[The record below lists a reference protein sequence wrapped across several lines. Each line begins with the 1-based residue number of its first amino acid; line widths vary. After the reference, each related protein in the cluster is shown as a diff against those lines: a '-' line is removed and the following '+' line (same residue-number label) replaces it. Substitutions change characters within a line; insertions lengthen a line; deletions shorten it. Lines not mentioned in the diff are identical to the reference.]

1 MEQSFTSI
9 KNMPES
15 ERPYEKCQK
24 NGVKSLSDAE
34 LLAVIIKSGTK
45 NKRSIDLAMQVLGAD
60 DQGGLAGMCR
70 LTFEDLTKIKG
81 VGTVKALQILCT
93 IELSRRIAKASLG
106 KRYVFDSA
114 EAIAAYYMEDLRHLK
129 QEHLILLM
137 LDTKNQLIADCMIT
151 KGTVNA
157 AMISPR
163 EIFIEAMKHEA
174 VNIILVHNH
183 PSGHPVPSQADIEIT
198 KNIASVGK
206 LLGIHLLDHI
216 IIGNRCYETLS
227 NYIT

>member
-1 MEQSFTSI
+1 MEQSFTPI
-9 KNMPES
+9 KK
-15 ERPYEKCQK
+15 Y
-24 NGVKSLSDAE
+24 GVKSLSDAE

-45 NKRSIDLAMQVLGAD
+45 NKRSIDLAMQVLGVD
-60 DQGGLAGMCR
+60 GEDGLAGMCR

-106 KRYVFDSA
+106 ERYIFDSA

-137 LDTKNQLIADCMIT
+137 LDTKNQLIADSMIT

-157 AMISPR
+157 TMISPR
-163 EIFIEAMKHEA
+163 EIFIEAIKHEA

-183 PSGHPVPSQADIEIT
+183 PSGHPEPSQADIEIT

>member
-1 MEQSFTSI
+1 
-9 KNMPES
+9 
-15 ERPYEKCQK
+15 
-24 NGVKSLSDAE
+24 
-34 LLAVIIKSGTK
+34 
-45 NKRSIDLAMQVLGAD
+45 
-60 DQGGLAGMCR
+60 MCR

-81 VGTVKALQILCT
+81 IGTVKALQILCT

-106 KRYVFDSA
+106 ERYVFDSA

-137 LDTKNQLIADCMIT
+137 LDTKNQLIADSMIT

-183 PSGHPVPSQADIEIT
+183 PSGHPGPSQADIEIT

>member
-1 MEQSFTSI
+1 MEQSFTPI

-24 NGVKSLSDAE
+24 YGVKSLSDAE

-60 DQGGLAGMCR
+60 DQDGLAGMCR
-70 LTFEDLTKIKG
+70 LTFQDLTKIKG

-106 KRYVFDSA
+106 DRYVFDSA

-129 QEHLILLM
+129 QEHLILMM
-137 LDTKNQLIADCMIT
+137 LDTKNQLIADSMIT

>member
-1 MEQSFTSI
+1 MEQSFIPI

-24 NGVKSLSDAE
+24 YGVHALSDAE

-45 NKRSIDLAMQVLGAD
+45 NKRSIDLAIQILSLGGED
-60 DQGGLAGMCR
+60 SLAGICG
-70 LTFEDLTKIKG
+70 LTFHELIKIKG
-81 VGTVKALQILCT
+81 IGTVKALQILCV
-93 IELSRRIAKASLG
+93 IELSKRISKSSIG
-106 KRYVFDSA
+106 KKQIFDST
-114 EAIAAYYMEDLRHLK
+114 EVVAAYYMEDLRHLK
-129 QEHLILLM
+129 QEHLILVM
-137 LDTKNQLIADCMIT
+137 LDTKNQLISDCLIS

-157 AMISPR
+157 SLISSR

-174 VNIILVHNH
+174 VNIILLHNH
-183 PSGHPVPSQADIEIT
+183 PSGNPMPSQADIEMT
-198 KNIASVGK
+198 KNIASAGK

-227 NYIT
+227 KNIT

>member
-1 MEQSFTSI
+1 
-9 KNMPES
+9 MPES

-24 NGVKSLSDAE
+24 YGVKSLSDAE

-60 DQGGLAGMCR
+60 DQDGLAGMCR
-70 LTFEDLTKIKG
+70 LTFQDLTKIKG

-106 KRYVFDSA
+106 DRYVFDSA

-137 LDTKNQLIADCMIT
+137 LDTKNQLIADSMIT

>member
-1 MEQSFTSI
+1 MEQSFTPI

-24 NGVKSLSDAE
+24 YGVKSLSDAE

-45 NKRSIDLAMQVLGAD
+45 NKRSIDLAMQVLGVD
-60 DQGGLAGMCR
+60 GEDGLAGMCR

-106 KRYVFDSA
+106 ERYIFDSA
-114 EAIAAYYMEDLRHLK
+114 EAIAAYYMEVLRHLK

-137 LDTKNQLIADCMIT
+137 LDTKNQLIADSMIT

-157 AMISPR
+157 TMISPR
-163 EIFIEAMKHEA
+163 EIFIEAIKHEA

-183 PSGHPVPSQADIEIT
+183 PSGHPEPSQADIEIT

>member
-1 MEQSFTSI
+1 MEQSFTPI

-24 NGVKSLSDAE
+24 YGVKSLSDAE

-60 DQGGLAGMCR
+60 DQDGLAGMCR
-70 LTFEDLTKIKG
+70 LTFQDLTKIKG

-106 KRYVFDSA
+106 DRYVFDSA

-137 LDTKNQLIADCMIT
+137 LDTKNQLIADSMIT

-227 NYIT
+227 NYII

>member
-1 MEQSFTSI
+1 MEQSFTPI

-24 NGVKSLSDAE
+24 YGVKSLSDAE

-45 NKRSIDLAMQVLGAD
+45 NKRSIDLAMQVLGVD
-60 DQGGLAGMCR
+60 GEDGLAGMCR

-106 KRYVFDSA
+106 ERYIFDSA

-137 LDTKNQLIADCMIT
+137 LDTKNQLIADSMIT

-157 AMISPR
+157 TMISSR
-163 EIFIEAMKHEA
+163 EIFIEAIKHEA

-183 PSGHPVPSQADIEIT
+183 PSGHPEPSQADIEIT

>member
-1 MEQSFTSI
+1 MEQSFTPI

-15 ERPYEKCQK
+15 GRPYEKCQK
-24 NGVKSLSDAE
+24 YGVKSLSDAE

-60 DQGGLAGMCR
+60 DQDGLAGMCR
-70 LTFEDLTKIKG
+70 LTFQDLTKIKG

-106 KRYVFDSA
+106 DRYVFDSA

-137 LDTKNQLIADCMIT
+137 LDTKNQLIADSMIT

>member
-1 MEQSFTSI
+1 
-9 KNMPES
+9 
-15 ERPYEKCQK
+15 
-24 NGVKSLSDAE
+24 
-34 LLAVIIKSGTK
+34 
-45 NKRSIDLAMQVLGAD
+45 
-60 DQGGLAGMCR
+60 
-70 LTFEDLTKIKG
+70 
-81 VGTVKALQILCT
+81 
-93 IELSRRIAKASLG
+93 
-106 KRYVFDSA
+106 
-114 EAIAAYYMEDLRHLK
+114 
-129 QEHLILLM
+129 
-137 LDTKNQLIADCMIT
+137 
-151 KGTVNA
+151 
-157 AMISPR
+157 MISPR

>member
-1 MEQSFTSI
+1 MEQSFTPI

-24 NGVKSLSDAE
+24 YGVKSLSDAE

-60 DQGGLAGMCR
+60 DQDGLAGMCR
-70 LTFEDLTKIKG
+70 LTFQDLTKIKG

-106 KRYVFDSA
+106 DRYVFDSA

-137 LDTKNQLIADCMIT
+137 LDTKNQLIADSMIT

>member
-1 MEQSFTSI
+1 MEQSFTPI

-24 NGVKSLSDAE
+24 YGVKSLSDAE

-60 DQGGLAGMCR
+60 DQDGLAGMCR
-70 LTFEDLTKIKG
+70 LTFQDLTKIKG

-106 KRYVFDSA
+106 DRYVFDSA

-137 LDTKNQLIADCMIT
+137 LDTKNQLIADSMIT

-216 IIGNRCYETLS
+216 IIRESLL
-227 NYIT
+227 

>member
-1 MEQSFTSI
+1 MEQSFTPI

-24 NGVKSLSDAE
+24 YGVKSLSDAE

-60 DQGGLAGMCR
+60 DQDGLAGMCR
-70 LTFEDLTKIKG
+70 LTFQDLTKIKG

-106 KRYVFDSA
+106 DRYVFDSA

-137 LDTKNQLIADCMIT
+137 LDTKNHLIADSMIT

>member
-1 MEQSFTSI
+1 MEQSFTPI

-24 NGVKSLSDAE
+24 YGVKSLSDAE

-45 NKRSIDLAMQVLGAD
+45 NKRSIDLAMQILGVD
-60 DQGGLAGMCR
+60 GEDGLAGMCR

-81 VGTVKALQILCT
+81 IGTVKALQILCT

-106 KRYVFDSA
+106 ERYVFDSA

-137 LDTKNQLIADCMIT
+137 LDTKNQLIADSMIT

-183 PSGHPVPSQADIEIT
+183 PSGHPGPSQADIEIT

>member
-1 MEQSFTSI
+1 MEQSFTPI

-24 NGVKSLSDAE
+24 YGVKSLSDAE

-60 DQGGLAGMCR
+60 DQDGLAGICR
-70 LTFEDLTKIKG
+70 LTFQDLTKIKG

-106 KRYVFDSA
+106 DRYVFDSA

-137 LDTKNQLIADCMIT
+137 LDTKNQLIADSMIT

>member
-1 MEQSFTSI
+1 MEQSFTPI

-24 NGVKSLSDAE
+24 YGVKSLSDAE

-45 NKRSIDLAMQVLGAD
+45 NKRIIDLAMQVLGAD
-60 DQGGLAGMCR
+60 DQDGLAGMCR
-70 LTFEDLTKIKG
+70 LTFQDLTKIKG

-106 KRYVFDSA
+106 DRYVFDSA

-137 LDTKNQLIADCMIT
+137 LDTKNQLIADSMIT

>member
-1 MEQSFTSI
+1 MEQSFTPI

-24 NGVKSLSDAE
+24 YGVKSLSDAE

-60 DQGGLAGMCR
+60 DQDGLAGMCR
-70 LTFEDLTKIKG
+70 LTFQDLTKIKG

-106 KRYVFDSA
+106 DRYVFDSA

-137 LDTKNQLIADCMIT
+137 LDTKNQLIADSMIT

-198 KNIASVGK
+198 KNIASVEK

>member
-1 MEQSFTSI
+1 MEQSFTPI

-24 NGVKSLSDAE
+24 YGVKSLSDAE

-60 DQGGLAGMCR
+60 DQDGLAGMCR
-70 LTFEDLTKIKG
+70 LTFQDLTKIKE

-106 KRYVFDSA
+106 DRYVFDSA
-114 EAIAAYYMEDLRHLK
+114 EAIAAYYMADLRHLK

-137 LDTKNQLIADCMIT
+137 LDTKNQLIADSMIT

-163 EIFIEAMKHEA
+163 EIFMEAMKHEA

>member
-1 MEQSFTSI
+1 MEQSFTPI

-24 NGVKSLSDAE
+24 YGVKSLSDAE

-45 NKRSIDLAMQVLGAD
+45 NKRSIDLAMQVLGVD
-60 DQGGLAGMCR
+60 GEDGLAGMCR

-106 KRYVFDSA
+106 ERYIFDSA

-137 LDTKNQLIADCMIT
+137 LDTKNQLIADSMIT

-157 AMISPR
+157 TMISPR
-163 EIFIEAMKHEA
+163 EIFIEAIKHEA

-183 PSGHPVPSQADIEIT
+183 PSGHPEPSQADIEIT

>member
-1 MEQSFTSI
+1 MEQSFTPI

-24 NGVKSLSDAE
+24 YGVKSLSDAE

-45 NKRSIDLAMQVLGAD
+45 NKRSIDLAMQILNIDGED
-60 DQGGLAGMCR
+60 GLAGVCR

-81 VGTVKALQILCT
+81 IGTVKALQILCT

-106 KRYVFDSA
+106 ERYVFDSA

-137 LDTKNQLIADCMIT
+137 LDTKNQLIADSMIT

-183 PSGHPVPSQADIEIT
+183 PSGHPGPSQADIEIT

>member
-1 MEQSFTSI
+1 MEQSFTPI

-24 NGVKSLSDAE
+24 YGVKSLSDAE

-60 DQGGLAGMCR
+60 DKDGLAGMCR
-70 LTFEDLTKIKG
+70 LTFQDLTKIKG

-106 KRYVFDSA
+106 DRYVFDSA

-137 LDTKNQLIADCMIT
+137 LDTKNQLIADSMIT